1 MVFYASFDGSND
13 GKKLWVN
20 YYINNLNKII
30 GNWTYL
36 SEINRNVKADVRRR
50 VGRYFGREGYKDG
63 RFMAVTVITD
73 IITRIL
79 WSTWC

>member
-1 MVFYASFDGSND
+1 M
-13 GKKLWVN
+13 
-20 YYINNLNKII
+20 
-30 GNWTYL
+30 

-79 WSTWC
+79 